1 MVGKSVVKAGWC
13 QTFQTRYT
21 RRRVWSG
28 LDDAD
33 EEEVGDHD
41 IRDDDVDDDVHQNDF
56 NGFFLQVQVRS

>member
-13 QTFQTRYT
+13 QTFQTRDT

-41 IRDDDVDDDVHQNDF
+41 ICDDDDDNDVHQNDLH
-56 NGFFLQVQVRS
+56 GFFLQVQVRS

>member
-13 QTFQTRYT
+13 QTFQTRDT
-21 RRRVWSG
+21 RRWVWSG
-28 LDDAD
+28 LDDVD

>member
-13 QTFQTRYT
+13 QTFQTRDT

-28 LDDAD
+28 LDDVD

-41 IRDDDVDDDVHQNDF
+41 IRDDDDVHQNDLD
-56 NGFFLQVQVRS
+56 G